1 MLDRQSKRG
10 GPRPGA
16 GRPLT
21 AGTPRRIVLKVQADE
36 ASAAEIHA
44 AATAANQT
52 VATFLLEAGLQRARR
67 QRR

>member
-1 MLDRQSKRG
+1 MTRG

-36 ASAAEIHA
+36 ASAAEIQA
-44 AATAANQT
+44 AAADAGQT
-52 VATFLLEAGLQRARR
+52 VSIYLLEAGLQRARR
-67 QRR
+67 SGRP